1 MSNAEIRERSCVVLA
16 RKRIFSYME
25 IRRQPASEKKRSG
38 IELHCGVEAAGSQ
51 QELSEAESSCIA
63 ESGRRVN

>member
-1 MSNAEIRERSCVVLA
+1 
-16 RKRIFSYME
+16 ME